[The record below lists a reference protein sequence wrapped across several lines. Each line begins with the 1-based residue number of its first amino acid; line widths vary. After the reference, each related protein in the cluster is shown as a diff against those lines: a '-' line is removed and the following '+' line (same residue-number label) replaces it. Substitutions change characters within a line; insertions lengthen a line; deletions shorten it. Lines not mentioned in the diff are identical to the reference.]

1 MQNKIFSKKLSICKN
16 KEDYPM
22 FYLILQ
28 ALKFHY
34 CCLSIEAKFFFTI
47 NTIKNIGH
55 LALDKFLDLNKEVY
69 YVFNF

>member
-1 MQNKIFSKKLSICKN
+1 
-16 KEDYPM
+16 M

-47 NTIKNIGH
+47 NTIKNIGL
-55 LALDKFLDLNKEVY
+55 LAMDKFLDLNKEV
-69 YVFNF
+69 FFRFEFLN